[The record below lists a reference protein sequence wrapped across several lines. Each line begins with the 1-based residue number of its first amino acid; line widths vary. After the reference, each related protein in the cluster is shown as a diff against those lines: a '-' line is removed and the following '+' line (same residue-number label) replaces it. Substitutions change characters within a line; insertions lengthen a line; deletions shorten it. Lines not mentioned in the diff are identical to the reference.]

1 VTGLCLF
8 APGWDAPVI
17 VTTVPWNVELK
28 GPVKQWQGSLDPVA
42 ADRFSAALK
51 HLRERGPQLGRPFAD
66 SITSSRHHNMKEL
79 RVGNMRALYAFD
91 SRRAAVLLVAGD
103 KTNDWKGWYK
113 RNIPAAD
120 RLFEKHQ
127 RGIGGGGPQWQAET
141 TAARTAGRER

>member
-1 VTGLCLF
+1 M
-8 APGWDAPVI
+8 AWD
-17 VTTVPWNVELK
+17 VELK

-42 ADRFSAALK
+42 AERFKAGLARLG
-51 HLRERGPQLGRPFAD
+51 ERGPQLGRPFAD

-91 SRRAAVLLVAGD
+91 SRRTAVVLVAGD

-127 RGIGGGGPQWQAET
+127 RSIGGGGQQWRGRTT
-141 TAARTAGRER
+141 TARTTGRER